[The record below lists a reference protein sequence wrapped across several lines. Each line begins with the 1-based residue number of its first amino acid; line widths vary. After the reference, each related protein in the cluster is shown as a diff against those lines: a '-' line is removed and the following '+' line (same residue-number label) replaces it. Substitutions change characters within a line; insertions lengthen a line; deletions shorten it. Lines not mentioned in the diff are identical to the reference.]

1 MKCPS
6 CKDVK
11 LLMSEK
17 KWVEIDYCPDC
28 RGIWLDKGELEKL
41 IDADKKNYDAI
52 EKDYQEYDSDYQK
65 SHKRKPHKKKESIFS
80 EITDLFDF

>member
-41 IDADKKNYDAI
+41 IEADKKNYDAI
-52 EKDYQEYDSDYQK
+52 EKEYQEYDSDYQK
-65 SHKRKPHKKKESIFS
+65 GNKNKRHKKKESIFS